1 MTLFLKN
8 LLFTLVVPGTV
19 GVYLPLFLERGH
31 APTVD
36 PGFAVALALFAA
48 GAAIYAWT
56 VSDFATSGRGTP
68 APIDAPKTL
77 VVRGLYRY
85 TRNPMYVGVLT
96 VIGGWLV
103 VYRSP
108 TLLVYAICVAVFF
121 HLLVVLYEEPA
132 LARQF
137 GAAYTA
143 YLRSVPRW
151 LPRRRRRPAD
161 S

>member
-48 GAAIYAWT
+48 GAAIYVWT
-56 VSDFATSGRGTP
+56 VRDFAASGRGTP

-121 HLLVVLYEEPA
+121 HLLVVLYEERH
-132 LARQF
+132 LGRVF
-137 GAAYTA
+137 GAEYCDYCA
-143 YLRSVPRW
+143 SVGRW
-151 LPRRRRRPAD
+151 LPRRRAHD
-161 S
+161 AG